1 MIGLKYLMDLHNIK
15 SKQLAEMLGVGKA
28 TVSSWINKKRLIS
41 TKHYEKLKE
50 IFKVPEEYFQ
60 REISELD
67 KLKLQQIKLEND
79 TFEYTYTDVIWDNE
93 TQQEI
98 EVEQVGTNIPYEY
111 MEMLDIDIR
120 EKGLF
125 NDLNN
130 LIAKR
135 TNNSENEWDYIG
147 RKADILEI
155 FETLVEIM
163 DKEYI
168 PDRRVKEVLD
178 SIKIAKGNRLANSLF
193 VKKLSV
199 VIKEQMMR
207 DKKTEEENIK
217 AAKELLEI
225 EDLL

>member
-1 MIGLKYLMDLHNIK
+1 MIGLEYLNEIYGLSATDL
-15 SKQLAEMLGVGKA
+15 GKRINVSRQ
-28 TVSSWINKKRLIS
+28 TVNDWLRERRIIPK
-41 TKHYEKLKE
+41 KHYEKLKE
-50 IFKVPEEYFQ
+50 IFKVPEDFFQ
-60 REISELD
+60 KQVTELD
-67 KLKLQQIKLEND
+67 KLQIQRIKLEND

-93 TQQEI
+93 AKKEI